1 MAWLSAPSLLQSKE
15 KLLQM
20 PGRRACIL
28 VPKILGTLLM
38 GGGVPVAS
46 CSVKQ
51 QLPYAS
57 CGGKS
62 FFKSLLVAVWLD
74 GTGSK
79 SNIPR

>member
-1 MAWLSAPSLLQSKE
+1 MALFLKLITFRFWRQVAWVSAPSLLQSKE

-38 GGGVPVAS
+38 GVRGSVAS
-46 CSVKQ
+46 CSMKQ

-57 CGGKS
+57 C
-62 FFKSLLVAVWLD
+62 
-74 GTGSK
+74 
-79 SNIPR
+79 R